1 MIIIYSFILGLILLF
16 LVYLLQDLK
25 KIKRNI
31 KIFKRVVRVVMYR
44 IKRSLNSSR
53 NKRRASKMDEE
64 TKSDNGN
71 LKIFEVVRIRCA
83 RKDFKLNANPN
94 QESNFQ
100 QGQDED
106 EHQNEEQNNY
116 TFGVP
121 SKRSGHRAVC
131 NEENLYIWG
140 GYCPRGEQDHLTR
153 DDEND
158 EDEILSP
165 LFPEVIRIFI
175 SFSNKTKF

>member
-1 MIIIYSFILGLILLF
+1 MIIFYSFILGLILLS

-25 KIKRNI
+25 KLKRNI

-44 IKRSLNSSR
+44 VKRSLNSSR

-64 TKSDNGN
+64 TKSDKGN
-71 LKIFEVVRIRCA
+71 LKIFEVVRVRCA
-83 RKDFKLNANPN
+83 RKDFKLNSNPN

-106 EHQNEEQNNY
+106 EHQNEEQNSY

-140 GYCPRGEQDHLTR
+140 GYCPKDEQDHHAQ

-165 LFPEVIRIFI
+165 LFPEVIF
-175 SFSNKTKF
+175 FN